1 MVMVSAEGE
10 WTSVISVD
18 ALPDGRSTKVE
29 AFGVSVMLYRTG
41 TAVYAI
47 ASRCTH
53 QGAPLERGIV
63 KANGAGPTVTCP
75 AHGSVFSLVDGT
87 VRRGPATQPVH
98 AFETRLNDGAV
109 ELRPRVDPA

>member
-1 MVMVSAEGE
+1 MVSAEGE
-10 WTSVISVD
+10 WTSVIGVD

-41 TAVYAI
+41 ATIYAV

-53 QGAPLERGIV
+53 QGAPLERGLV

-87 VRRGPATQPVH
+87 VRRGPATLPVH
-98 AFETRLNDGAV
+98 VFETRLNDGAV

>member
-1 MVMVSAEGE
+1 MQTDEDQWVPVITMGE
-10 WTSVISVD
+10 LRD
-18 ALPDGRSTKVE
+18 ARATKVE
-29 AFGVSVMLYRTG
+29 AFETSVMLYRTG